1 MNAQETIDI
10 GKAVT
15 SSLQTRKRG
24 FINGL
29 LLFEKYGFAEVSVGN
44 DVIYG
49 PELDEF
55 MTREDVEALYQYGW
69 FYSTEKYER
78 RCWVWYT

>member
-1 MNAQETIDI
+1 MNARETIEI

-29 LLFEKYGFAEVSVGN
+29 LLFEKYGFAEVSARN
-44 DVIYG
+44 EEIYG
-49 PELDEF
+49 PELDE
-55 MTREDVEALYQYGW
+55 MMSREDIEALYQYGW
-69 FYSTEKYER
+69 FYSDNHELQ
-78 RCWVWYT
+78 CWVWHT